1 VEIHLVFQHF
11 LFVLGCSWVIFL
23 RHFEGYF
30 LEKHIGYD
38 LSMQRANIS
47 EIIYLTSRAMEALD
61 IPSNNGN
68 G

>member
-1 VEIHLVFQHF
+1 
-11 LFVLGCSWVIFL
+11 VIFL

-38 LSMQRANIS
+38 LSMQRENITYIS